1 MLAPLALALAGMRE
15 RNRLTNSS
23 AESPVESPPIALL
36 LAARYRPGVAP
47 PPPPPPPPRLPGR
60 ESPGGPLPAACAPML
75 GLEGATRKWMAKVG
89 CARGAPEGE
98 LGDRALGLGLGEGLA
113 AALGPSDASST
124 SGGIA
129 PPP

>member
-1 MLAPLALALAGMRE
+1 
-15 RNRLTNSS
+15 
-23 AESPVESPPIALL
+23 
-36 LAARYRPGVAP
+36 
-47 PPPPPPPPRLPGR
+47 
-60 ESPGGPLPAACAPML
+60 ML